1 MAKARDVPGLHARL
15 PYRDAAAVTVRVRA
29 EELFDHAEGVLDT
42 EDIERVHA
50 MRVATRRLRA
60 VLEIY
65 RPCFDPAAYKPVLR
79 DVKALADALGARR
92 DPDVQLEALVRL
104 GEAMPRTDLAGIDL
118 LADEVR
124 DEQEAG
130 NEVLRLALDEAA
142 QSDLRGRLLSLAAA
156 TDAGAVA

>member
-1 MAKARDVPGLHARL
+1 MAKAKDVPGLHAQL
-15 PYRDAAAVTVRVRA
+15 PFREAAAATVRVRA
-29 EELFDHAEGVLDT
+29 EELFAAQDGVLDT

-65 RPCFDPAAYKPVLR
+65 RPCFDQDHYKPVLR

-92 DPDVQLEALVRL
+92 DPDVQLEALAAL
-104 GEAMPRTDLAGIDL
+104 AAAMPRVDLAGIDL

-124 DEQEAG
+124 AEQAQG
-130 NEVLRLALDEAA
+130 NELLSVALAESGR
-142 QSDLRGRLLSLAAA
+142 SDLHGRLLALLEEMA
-156 TDAGAVA
+156 

>member
-1 MAKARDVPGLHARL
+1 MAKAREVPGLHGSL
-15 PYRDAAAVTVRVRA
+15 PYREAAARTVRVRA

-65 RPCFDPAAYKPVLR
+65 RPCFPSAAYAPVLA

-92 DPDVQLEALVRL
+92 DPDVQLEALERL
-104 GEAMPRTDLAGIDL
+104 AAEMPRGDLAGIDL
-118 LADEVR
+118 LADEAR
-124 DEQEAG
+124 AEQAAG
-130 NEVLRLALDEAA
+130 NERLASALEEAER
-142 QSDLRGRLLSLAAA
+142 SGLRGRLLALAPAEAEVAA
-156 TDAGAVA
+156 

>member
-1 MAKARDVPGLHARL
+1 MAKAKEVPGLHARL
-15 PYRDAAAVTVRVRA
+15 PYREAAAATVRVRTD
-29 EELFDHAEGVLDT
+29 ELFDAQEGVLDT

-65 RPCFDPAAYKPVLR
+65 RPCFDADHYKPVLR

-92 DPDVQLEALVRL
+92 DPDVQLDALSAL
-104 GEAMPRTDLAGIDL
+104 AAALPRADLAGIDL

-124 DEQEAG
+124 QEQAQG
-130 NEVLRLALDEAA
+130 NELLAVALAESER
-142 QSDLRGRLLSLAAA
+142 SDLRGRLLALLQEPA
-156 TDAGAVA
+156 